1 MTAMVAAVLEG
12 EPGAPALAALLFAL
26 ERRRTQALVARDIA
40 AARALHAAHYQLVT
54 PAGQAYDRDAYLD
67 AVASGALAYAAWD
80 CGPMQARLGGDMAL
94 LRYRARI
101 TFESGRSVD
110 CWHTDSYERHGDTWL
125 AAWSQATAVVAAPG
139 QAPVK
144 RVARSDAPE

>member
-1 MTAMVAAVLEG
+1 MALAAVVAVVEG
-12 EPGAPALAALLFAL
+12 APGAPGLAGQLFAL

-40 AARALHAAHYQLVT
+40 TARALHAAHYQLVT
-54 PAGQAYDRDAYLD
+54 PAGKAFDREAYLD
-67 AVASGALAYAAWD
+67 AVVSGALAYAAWN
-80 CGPMQARLGGDMAL
+80 CGPMQARLGTDMAL

-110 CWHTDSYERHGDTWL
+110 CWHTDSYERHGDGWL

-139 QAPVK
+139 
-144 RVARSDAPE
+144 

>member
-1 MTAMVAAVLEG
+1 MAPASVVAVVE
-12 EPGAPALAALLFAL
+12 GAPGGRALAAQLFAL

-40 AARALHAAHYQLVT
+40 TARALHATHYQLVT
-54 PAGQAYDRDAYLD
+54 PAGKAFDREAYLD

-80 CGPMQARLGGDMAL
+80 CGPMQARLGADMAL

-110 CWHTDSYERHGDTWL
+110 CWHTDSYERHGDGWL

-139 QAPVK
+139 
-144 RVARSDAPE
+144 

>member
-1 MTAMVAAVLEG
+1 MRKELESSFWMLRVG
-12 EPGAPALAALLFAL
+12 FGVAPALAGQLFAL

-40 AARALHAAHYQLVT
+40 TARALHAAHYQLVT
-54 PAGQAYDRDAYLD
+54 PAGKAFDREAYLD

-80 CGPMQARLGGDMAL
+80 CGPMQARLGADMAL

-110 CWHTDSYERHGDTWL
+110 CWHTDSYERHGDDWL
-125 AAWSQATAVVAAPG
+125 AAWSQATAVAAAPG
-139 QAPVK
+139 
-144 RVARSDAPE
+144 